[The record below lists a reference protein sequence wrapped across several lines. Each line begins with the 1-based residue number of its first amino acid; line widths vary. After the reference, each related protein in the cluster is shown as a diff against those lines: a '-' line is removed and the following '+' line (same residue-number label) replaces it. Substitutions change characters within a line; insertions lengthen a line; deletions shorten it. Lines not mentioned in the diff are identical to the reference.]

1 MRMFNLFAILTT
13 SFVFAACARLNSTPK
28 ERRSAGIK
36 QSVLPVFVV
45 GYNTSERWGLAGKGF
60 RKSAMVDFRACSA
73 VYVAP
78 YLLATSVSVFP
89 KENGGVTMY
98 DSSSIAI
105 LDGSIWVY
113 SADVPFF
120 DPQSGLV
127 LIRTY
132 AEGAPLPFR
141 DGPLHSTD
149 KLRRVG
155 YTFQLSPS
163 GFLAIPSWDEG
174 QASAS
179 YALDSLSSVAMFG
192 VRTQL
197 HIGNC
202 GAAIVGDDGRL
213 AGIMHKRIGDEEA
226 SVIGPAAIRAAIE
239 SVK

>member
-1 MRMFNLFAILTT
+1 MRTLNLFMIFVVL
-13 SFVFAACARLNSTPK
+13 FVFTACGQFGSTPK
-28 ERRSAGIK
+28 EHRSVGIR

-60 RKSAMVDFRACSA
+60 RKSATADFKACSA

-78 YLLATSVSVFP
+78 HLLATSSSVFP
-89 KENGGVTMY
+89 KENSGVTMY
-98 DSSSIAI
+98 DPGSVAI
-105 LDGSIWVY
+105 LDGSIWAY

-132 AEGAPLPFR
+132 VEGAPLPLR
-141 DGPLHSTD
+141 DGPLYPTD

-155 YTFQLSPS
+155 YTFQLSYS
-163 GFLAIPSWDEG
+163 GFLATPLWDEG
-174 QASAS
+174 QASVS

-226 SVIGPAAIRAAIE
+226 SVIGPAAIRAAVE

>member
-1 MRMFNLFAILTT
+1 MRKFNLLPVLVIVL
-13 SFVFAACARLNSTPK
+13 SACAHQSVS
-28 ERRSAGIK
+28 EQQRRPAGIK
-36 QSVLPVFVV
+36 QSVLPIFVV

-60 RKSAMVDFRACSA
+60 RKSATVDFKACSA

-78 YLLATSVSVFP
+78 YLLATSASVFP

-98 DSSSIAI
+98 DSGSIAI
-105 LDGSIWVY
+105 LDGSIWMY

-141 DGPLHSTD
+141 DGPLHPTD
-149 KLRRVG
+149 KLRRAG

-163 GFLAIPSWDEG
+163 GFLARPSWDEG

-179 YALDSLSSVAMFG
+179 YTLDSLSSVAMFG
-192 VRTQL
+192 VRTEL

-213 AGIMHKRIGDEEA
+213 VGIMHKRIGDEEA
-226 SVIGPAAIRAAIE
+226 SVIGPAAIRAAVE